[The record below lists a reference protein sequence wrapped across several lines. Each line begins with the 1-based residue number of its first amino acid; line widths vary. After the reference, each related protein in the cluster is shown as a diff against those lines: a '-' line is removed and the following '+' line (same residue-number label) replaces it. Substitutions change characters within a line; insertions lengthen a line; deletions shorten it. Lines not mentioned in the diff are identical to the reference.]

1 MTELAHTYIGNW
13 ISNSGLAERVEQART
28 EGICLEVYLDQI
40 DSLKGRIHA
49 KSTCGKVVGIIKGRD
64 WSLTEGDV
72 FETERGQLLVV
83 HLEAQKMM
91 VLSFTG
97 EAKGHEI
104 ELVHLGHTIGNHHWP
119 IIVRGNKIYIQLAAD
134 IEVMELTVRSFEI
147 PGLSMTYE
155 SRSFDNQLTFSKHS
169 HHQHGQ

>member
-13 ISNSGLAERVEQART
+13 VSDSGLAERVERART
-28 EGICLEVYLDQI
+28 EGTCLEVYLNQI

-49 KSTCGKVVGIIKGRD
+49 ESTSGEVVGIIKGRD

-72 FETERGQLLVV
+72 FQTERGQLLVV
-83 HLEAQKMM
+83 HLEEQKVM

-97 EAKGHEI
+97 EAQGREI
-104 ELVHLGHTIGNHHWP
+104 ELVHLGHVIGNHHWP
-119 IIVRGNKIYIQLAAD
+119 IIVRGNKIYIQLVAK
-134 IEVMELTVRSFEI
+134 IEVMESTVRSFNI
-147 PGLSMTYE
+147 PGLFITYE

-169 HHQHGQ
+169 HHQHS